1 MWRLRGWRST
11 LGAGALAVA
20 AFGPSCGDGGAPSV
34 PQAPPASAPV
44 PPSVAAVSFLSVPHN
59 AAGWTVGET
68 IVVQILFSET
78 VSVSGSPRLALGIG
92 SETRFAAFREES
104 SGGAFV
110 VFQYHVAREDRDED
124 GLSVEAGA
132 VDLNGATIRNAAG
145 LDADLDLGMHTV
157 ENDSAHLVFGA
168 LPLQECTDE
177 RERAERF
184 SDLVPEWDGT
194 PFRVD
199 LISNFPDFVTEAN
212 LVELLAAVGL
222 LADKVERQLG
232 YRIVEMGEV
241 IPIPAGIRQGWD
253 IEAVEGREGRSCLLP
268 RETGQILGFYGN
280 TTSPRGVNAPAE
292 ASTKGDCQYFFYLPP
307 AVGMG
312 DRWPFYQGCLDGIT
326 IHETFH
332 MFGFVHSDSYD
343 LLEKGEGVAMSTVLN
358 SASGAGAHAA
368 TWPDID
374 LLRCIFPEG
383 G

>member
-11 LGAGALAVA
+11 LRAGALAVA
-20 AFGPSCGDGGAPSV
+20 AFGSSCGDGGAPSV

-44 PPSVAAVSFLSVPHN
+44 PPGVAAVSFLSVPHN
-59 AAGWTVGET
+59 APGWTVGET

-124 GLSVEAGA
+124 GLSVEADA

-177 RERAERF
+177 RARAENH
-184 SDLVPEWDGT
+184 SDFVREWDGT

-199 LISNFPDFVTEAN
+199 LVRNFPDFVTEAD

-222 LADKVERQLG
+222 LAEKVERQLG
-232 YRIVEMGEV
+232 YRVVEMGEV
-241 IPIPAGIRQGWD
+241 IPVPDGMPPGWD
-253 IEAVEGREGRSCLLP
+253 KDAVERLTCLLP
-268 RETGQILGFYGN
+268 RAGGQILGFYGDATN
-280 TTSPRGVNAPAE
+280 PYTPHAIGQAHGRCGVF
-292 ASTKGDCQYFFYLPP
+292 TYLPP
-307 AVGMG
+307 AMGRG
-312 DRWPFYQGCLDGIT
+312 DRWPCPGCSLDDVT
-326 IHETFH
+326 IHEMFH
-332 MFGFVHSDSYD
+332 VLGFVHSDDSGF
-343 LLEKGEGVAMSTVLN
+343 LERGQGVAMSTVLTW
-358 SASGAGAHAA
+358 SRAPGANVA